1 MTANFVT
8 FYMILVLIT
17 GPFFQYLPVATYLK
31 WDEVLLAK
39 ILNQAPTIFL
49 LGYLIFPLNREKRK
63 VIWLL
68 ILFLISCIIPEVYHF
83 IIHPDNQFVVVVV
96 NNIVSYVILLS
107 IFLIKKNSFNKASMS
122 VWACAV
128 GFTILVTAAF
138 SFSGI
143 EIFQYYIP
151 ARPFTFLIL
160 ITFLLI
166 ASFLVFLSFFVN
178 RPFKRTWYE
187 LVIGML
193 AIITVD
199 IYVYSC
205 FFVLNSQPNLLY
217 TYGKVLFSIGLLLVV
232 DGLSR
237 HKIKKQINV
246 IS

>member
-8 FYMILVLIT
+8 FYLIIVLIT

-39 ILNQAPTIFL
+39 TLNQAPTIFL
-49 LGYLIFPLNREKRK
+49 LGYLIFPLNEEKRK

-68 ILFLISCIIPEVYHF
+68 ILFLISCIIPEVYHY
-83 IIHPDNQFVVVVV
+83 IIHPDNQFIVVVVS
-96 NNIVSYVILLS
+96 NIVSYVILLS
-107 IFLIKKNSFNKASMS
+107 IFLSKKNSTNNAPKS
-122 VWACAV
+122 VWACAI
-128 GFTILVTAAF
+128 GFTILVAAAF

-160 ITFLLI
+160 ISFLLI

-187 LVIGML
+187 LVIGIL
-193 AIITVD
+193 AIIAVD

-217 TYGKVLFSIGLLLVV
+217 TYGKVFFSIGLLLVV

-237 HKIKKQINV
+237 QKNKKTNAF
-246 IS
+246 

>member
-8 FYMILVLIT
+8 FYLIIVLIT

-49 LGYLIFPLNREKRK
+49 LGYLIFPLNEEKRK

-68 ILFLISCIIPEVYHF
+68 ILFLISCIIPEVYHYV
-83 IIHPDNQFVVVVV
+83 IHPDNQFLVVVVS
-96 NNIVSYVILLS
+96 NIVSYVILLS
-107 IFLIKKNSFNKASMS
+107 IFLSKKNSTNKAPKS
-122 VWACAV
+122 VWASAI
-128 GFTILVTAAF
+128 GFTILVAASF

-143 EIFQYYIP
+143 EIFQYYMP

-160 ITFLLI
+160 ISFLLI

-193 AIITVD
+193 AIVTVD

-217 TYGKVLFSIGLLLVV
+217 TYGKVFFSIGLLLVV

-237 HKIKKQINV
+237 QKSKKQTLFN
-246 IS
+246 

>member
-8 FYMILVLIT
+8 FYLILVLIT

-49 LGYLIFPLNREKRK
+49 LGYLIFPLNEEKRK

-68 ILFLISCIIPEVYHF
+68 ILFLISCIIPEAYHY
-83 IIHPDNQFVVVVV
+83 IIHPDNQFIVVVVS
-96 NNIVSYVILLS
+96 NIVSYVILLS
-107 IFLIKKNSFNKASMS
+107 IFLSKKNSFNKAPKS
-122 VWACAV
+122 VWASAI
-128 GFTILVTAAF
+128 GFTILVAAAF

-143 EIFQYYIP
+143 EIFQYYMP

-160 ITFLLI
+160 ISFLLI

-187 LVIGML
+187 LVIGVL
-193 AIITVD
+193 AIIAVD

-217 TYGKVLFSIGLLLVV
+217 TYGKVFFSIGLLLVV

-237 HKIKKQINV
+237 QKNNKPMLFN
-246 IS
+246 

>member
-8 FYMILVLIT
+8 FYLILVLIT

-49 LGYLIFPLNREKRK
+49 LGYLIFPLNEEKRK

-68 ILFLISCIIPEVYHF
+68 ILFLISCIIPEVYHY
-83 IIHPDNQFVVVVV
+83 IIHPDNQFVVIVVS
-96 NNIVSYVILLS
+96 NIISYLILLS
-107 IFLIKKNSFNKASMS
+107 IFLSKKSSFNKAPKS
-122 VWACAV
+122 VWASAI
-128 GFTILVTAAF
+128 GFTILVVAAF

-143 EIFQYYIP
+143 EIFQYYMP

-237 HKIKKQINV
+237 QKDKKPMLFN
-246 IS
+246 

>member
-8 FYMILVLIT
+8 FYLILVLIT

-39 ILNQAPTIFL
+39 ILNQAPTVFL
-49 LGYLIFPLNREKRK
+49 LGYLAFPLNKSKRR
-63 VIWLL
+63 VTWLL
-68 ILFLISCIIPEVYHF
+68 ILFLISSIIPEVYHY
-83 IIHPDNQFVVVVV
+83 IIHPDNQFAVIVI
-96 NNIVSYVILLS
+96 NNIVSYAILLF
-107 IFLIKKNSFNKASMS
+107 ILLNKKNSFDKASKS
-122 VWACAV
+122 VWACAI
-128 GFTILVTAAF
+128 GFTALVIAAF

-160 ITFLLI
+160 ISFLLI
-166 ASFLVFLSFFVN
+166 ASLLVFVSFFVN

-187 LVIGML
+187 LVVGMIS
-193 AIITVD
+193 IITVD
-199 IYVYSC
+199 IYVYTC

-217 TYGKVLFSIGLLLVV
+217 TYGKTLFSVGLLLVV

-237 HKIKKQINV
+237 QKNKKQMLFY
-246 IS
+246 